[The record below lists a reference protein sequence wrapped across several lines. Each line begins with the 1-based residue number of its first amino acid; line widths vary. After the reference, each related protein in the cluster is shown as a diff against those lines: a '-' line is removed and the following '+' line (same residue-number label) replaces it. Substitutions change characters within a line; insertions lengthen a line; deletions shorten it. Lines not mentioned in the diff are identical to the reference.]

1 MDLLKQVMEHP
12 IDPDYAAA
20 RDRGVTSSRRGIWLM
35 VVLVVVGALVALSA
49 MQNLRTAPARSQERE
64 ELVSRVD
71 DMAARQDE
79 ARDLVSNRQAEL
91 RRLRAD
97 ILSGSDVDK
106 DLSDRLERLDLTAGT
121 IAAVGPGLV
130 FIVDD
135 APRDDP
141 KGQIVDL
148 DLQQLVNGL
157 WVAGAEA
164 IAINGH
170 RISSRTAIRG
180 AGTAITVNYRSLTHP
195 YRIEAIGDPGTLQS
209 KWIESTGGLWWS
221 GLTRNYGIRMEVV
234 NADHLNLP
242 ADPGLSLR
250 HARKGK

>member
-20 RDRGVTSSRRGIWLM
+20 KDKGVTSSRHRVWLM
-35 VVLVVVGALVALSA
+35 VALVVVGALVALSA

-64 ELVSRVD
+64 ELIARVD
-71 DMAARQDE
+71 DMAAHQDE
-79 ARDLVSNRQAEL
+79 ARETVASRQAEL

-106 DLSDRLERLDLTAGT
+106 DLSERLERLDLAAGT

-130 FIVDD
+130 FVVDD
-135 APRDDP
+135 ASGNDP

-180 AGTAITVNYRSLTHP
+180 AGAAITVNYRSLTHP
-195 YRIEAIGDPGTLQS
+195 YRIEAIGDPDSLQS
-209 KWIESTGGLWWS
+209 KWAETSGGLWWA
-221 GLTRNYGIRMEVV
+221 GLTRNYGVQMDVV

-250 HARKGK
+250 HARKGR